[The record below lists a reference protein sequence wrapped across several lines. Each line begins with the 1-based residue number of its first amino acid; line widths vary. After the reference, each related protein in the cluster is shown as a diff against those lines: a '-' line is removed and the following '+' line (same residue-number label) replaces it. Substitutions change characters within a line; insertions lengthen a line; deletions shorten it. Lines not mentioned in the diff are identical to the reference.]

1 MKKIRYPGISLA
13 LILLSLHGL
22 SQVSSSYPF
31 VSRINDGREER
42 LEWFHDAKLGLF
54 IHWGPSS
61 VAGIEISW
69 ARESHPLDHPGRHEK
84 MPDEEYDQLYKE
96 FNPVKFDA
104 DKWMKLAKQA
114 GFKYLVFTAKHH
126 DGFSMFHTELRDYSI
141 ADTPFE
147 RDICRELADAAHKYG
162 LKLGWYY
169 STRDWSHPDYH
180 VGDNSKYNEFYQG
193 QVRELLTSYGE
204 VDIMWYDHTAG
215 SWEDY
220 TIPDLFKMM
229 YELQGDDLL
238 VNNRA
243 ARFIKRQKGKKY
255 EPEDPEVK
263 EMVLGDYDTPEQKI
277 GKFQTDRA
285 WESCMTM
292 SSCSHESGG
301 GGWSY
306 RSDCKTISYKETVQT
321 LVHSAVGDGNL
332 LLNVGPLPSGEFPAD
347 QVKILKKMGKW
358 LDKNGESIYG
368 TRGGPVPNGEWGG
381 MTYKDN
387 KIYVHVLNWP
397 EDGSP
402 LLIPAPDRKII
413 RTSGLNVKNPDLKQ
427 SSKGIEITLPEKRR
441 DEIDSII
448 ILEIEGEIDD

>member
-13 LILLSLHGL
+13 LILLSFNGL
-22 SQVSSSYPF
+22 SQVSSSDPF
-31 VSRINDGREER
+31 VSRINEGREER

-61 VAGIEISW
+61 LAGIEISW

-243 ARFIKRQKGKKY
+243 ARFIKKQKGKKY

-306 RSDCKTISYKETVQT
+306 RPDCKTISYKETVQT
-321 LVHSAVGDGNL
+321 LVHSAIGDGNL

-413 RTSGLNVKNPDLKQ
+413 RTSGLNVKNSELKQ
-427 SSKGIEITLPEKRR
+427 SSKGIEITLLEKRR

-448 ILEIEGEIDD
+448 ILELEGEIDE